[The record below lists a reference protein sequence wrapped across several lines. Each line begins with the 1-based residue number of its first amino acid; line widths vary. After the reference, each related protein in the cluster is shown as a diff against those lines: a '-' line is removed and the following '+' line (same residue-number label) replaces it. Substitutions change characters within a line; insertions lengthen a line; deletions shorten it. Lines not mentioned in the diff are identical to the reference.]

1 MEKLEALPYEFDQ
14 ETLIGAI
21 SEEKEKPSIALL
33 SQSMT
38 STTLHQSI
46 GSKKDESS
54 KESSSKSKR
63 SHSLGALHKKKS
75 NKCTPL

>member
-14 ETLIGAI
+14 DTLIGAI

-46 GSKKDESS
+46 SSKKDEIST
-54 KESSSKSKR
+54 KESKSKR
-63 SHSLGALHKKKS
+63 SHSLGALHKRKS